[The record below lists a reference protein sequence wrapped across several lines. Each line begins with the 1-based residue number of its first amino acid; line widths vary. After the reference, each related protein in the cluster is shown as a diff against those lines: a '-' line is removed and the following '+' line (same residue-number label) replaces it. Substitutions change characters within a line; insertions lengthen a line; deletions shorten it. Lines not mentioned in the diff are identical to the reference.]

1 MDSTTNQPSGSSSS
15 NDVAEP
21 SSALSALQA
30 KIFSAFDSL
39 VQYSTTLKAKFG
51 GEADPRMIRFTSD
64 VAAHLP
70 TSLETLEDARDII
83 HQNLN
88 LSAANLQVVLYSAT
102 SHADDNDSQNAP
114 VTGQPISKSAPS
126 SPKRGSASHSAFDT
140 YSDANG
146 RPRAFPTT
154 FFPTPRKNALRRS
167 YAVNDIYDPVPDF
180 SKENKQP
187 AFCSHHHHCTGT
199 SAGGSRSRDWKG
211 KAKDSAQGTNAP
223 PADAG
228 DLNEDDDA
236 EAVAQALSA
245 FDTPDED
252 YYAAGSKTAKGKGE
266 ARAKSVERRDDE
278 DTAGPSVARAARARP
293 RSKVAHAAAEG
304 SGLRSTRRGPSDAS
318 QAQAGNLP
326 RVPLTLPNGRGLKRA
341 DAFNEKSHPKVFW
354 QGEWGTPPPPSPTSP
369 SPHPPPPPPPVA
381 SQVPVQAQSS
391 TLQPN
396 GSTTICTAG
405 GVPLRRS
412 TRNIASRA
420 RTAEEPRPVA
430 SSSRLPPAGRGTKR
444 RAQEDADADEDED
457 EDDDAA
463 EASPKK
469 KAKRTAAKKPR
480 ATRRTSRK

>member
-70 TSLETLEDARDII
+70 TSLETSKMLGEFTPLI
-83 HQNLN
+83 
-88 LSAANLQVVLYSAT
+88 VVRLVAECDLAT
-102 SHADDNDSQNAP
+102 SFTRISTCLLREYLLVFLSNVCSLTRTDPSGIYKLYFIQPLRMPTTTTARTPGHWPTNFKECSVFSQARQCI
-114 VTGQPISKSAPS
+114 TLCLRHLLRCQRAAS
-126 SPKRGSASHSAFDT
+126 SI
-140 YSDANG
+140 
-146 RPRAFPTT
+146 PTT

-167 YAVNDIYDPVPDF
+167 YAVNDIYDP
-180 SKENKQP
+180 
-187 AFCSHHHHCTGT
+187 
-199 SAGGSRSRDWKG
+199 G

-326 RVPLTLPNGRGLKRA
+326 RVPLTLPTGVVSNGLTPSMKNLTLKSFGKA
-341 DAFNEKSHPKVFW
+341 N
-354 QGEWGTPPPPSPTSP
+354 GT
-369 SPHPPPPPPPVA
+369 
-381 SQVPVQAQSS
+381 
-391 TLQPN
+391 
-396 GSTTICTAG
+396 
-405 GVPLRRS
+405 
-412 TRNIASRA
+412 
-420 RTAEEPRPVA
+420 
-430 SSSRLPPAGRGTKR
+430 PPAGRGTKR

-469 KAKRTAAKKPR
+469 KAKRTAAKKPVLRGAPR
-480 ATRRTSRK
+480 ASDDSSHRSYLSD